1 MNAALIL
8 VALCV
13 LAVVVLKSLKG
24 KRGDTSWPV
33 SGRAPLSAPEQVLYW
48 RLCEAFPGHVVLAQV
63 ALSQLI
69 AVERGANRRAVFNR
83 FSQLV
88 ADFVVSTKGFTVS
101 AVIELDDRSHET
113 AARAAADARKT
124 AVLAAAGYPLVR
136 VRVSKMPTVAE
147 LRLLVGGGDRTRLS
161 HPWSGD

>member
-1 MNAALIL
+1 MTSALIL
-8 VALCV
+8 VALCI
-13 LAVVVLKSLKG
+13 LAVVALKSLKG
-24 KRGDTSWPV
+24 KRGVPSWPV
-33 SGRAPLSAPEQVLYW
+33 RGREPLSAPEQVLYW
-48 RLCEAFPGHVVLAQV
+48 RLCEAYPDHVVLAQV

-88 ADFVVSTKGFTVS
+88 ADFVICTKGFTVS

-124 AVLAAAGYPLVR
+124 AVLSAAGYPLVR
-136 VRVSKMPTVAE
+136 VHVSKMPTVAE
-147 LRLLVGGGDRTRLS
+147 LRVLVGGGDRARFS
-161 HPWSGD
+161 HP

>member
-1 MNAALIL
+1 MKWALIL
-8 VALCV
+8 VALCAV
-13 LAVVVLKSLKG
+13 AVVALNSLKRKG
-24 KRGDTSWPV
+24 GDTSWPV
-33 SGRAPLSAPEQVLYW
+33 RGRAPLSPPEQVLYW

-69 AVERGANRRAVFNR
+69 SVERSGNRRAVFNR

-88 ADFVVSTKGFTVS
+88 ADFVVCTKAFEVA
-101 AVIELDDRSHET
+101 AVVELDDRSHET

-124 AVLAAAGYPLVR
+124 SVLAAAGYPLVR

-147 LRLLVGGGDRTRLS
+147 LRVLVNVGDAAAR
-161 HPWSGD
+161 